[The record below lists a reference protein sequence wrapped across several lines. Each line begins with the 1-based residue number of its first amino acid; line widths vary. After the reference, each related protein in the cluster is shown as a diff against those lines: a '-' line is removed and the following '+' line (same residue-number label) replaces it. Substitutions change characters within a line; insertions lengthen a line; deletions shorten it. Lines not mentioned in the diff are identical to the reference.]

1 MYIYI
6 YVCMYVYMY
15 IHTYIHTYMSI
26 TIYLS
31 IYLSIYPSTHIP
43 NTGENVDGLIEE
55 DAEHTTHSAYT
66 RKQQYLPPV
75 NRRDHREP
83 VCR

>member
-1 MYIYI
+1 MYVCIYVYTYINTYIYE
-6 YVCMYVYMY
+6 YNYLC
-15 IHTYIHTYMSI
+15 
-26 TIYLS
+26 IYLCIS
-31 IYLSIYPSTHIP
+31 LSLYLSTHIP